1 MLMVTVSPKKDCL
14 NPHCCIIFIGFEQSI
29 WKLVVII
36 KKQLTILHLSP
47 KLMPQLQQF
56 VSYVRQFPNA
66 HTIIELIPSLL
77 I

>member
-14 NPHCCIIFIGFEQSI
+14 NPHCCIIFIGFEQS
-29 WKLVVII
+29 KLVVII